1 MRRLTAWNQFVAA
14 LVAAVLIASPA
25 VAQPLTSLTS
35 RDVGLLSA
43 GASCPGQIEEYKMKT
58 ADLQEQRAAIVDRMN
73 TAHTNDDDNAFTAAE
88 TELRTLDAKLDR
100 QRKIDDAERR
110 ETGKALT
117 TREGGEFAELRSQS
131 LIETLRYGAG
141 MAVADR
147 SKVEREQAM
156 LAERAGAPA
165 KGVYIAAELFEQRAA
180 STTATAS
187 NIAPEN
193 FRPDLFT
200 SALTNSAI
208 VSRLGATTLTGLTGD
223 VVIPREIGSPNVGW
237 VNEDEALPTGNA
249 TFDSLTLT
257 PHHVGVITELSR
269 QLLQQS
275 SPQVEQLVRSMMSRN
290 VALEIDRA
298 AIAGTGT
305 GAEPLGLLSDTDVPG
320 APYATDLFT
329 TTADMIA
336 AADIA
341 NIGEGRAFLST
352 NGVRALAM
360 KERDTTGRPIS
371 LSDTFHGEAAYF
383 TNQAPDDL
391 GAGTNEHGMIYGDFR
406 DLLIGIWSQ
415 LDILVNPYAETAY
428 SKGNILVRAMAT
440 VDFGVRRPAS
450 FVKATGVTA

>member
-1 MRRLTAWNQFVAA
+1 
-14 LVAAVLIASPA
+14 
-25 VAQPLTSLTS
+25 
-35 RDVGLLSA
+35 
-43 GASCPGQIEEYKMKT
+43 MKT
-58 ADLQEQRAAIVDRMN
+58 ADLLEQRAALVDRMN
-73 TAHTNDDDNAFTAAE
+73 TAHQNDDNTAFETAE
-88 TELRTLDAKLDR
+88 TELRTLDGKLDR
-100 QRKIDDAERR
+100 QRTIDEAERR
-110 ETGKALT
+110 EAGKPLT
-117 TREGGEFAELRSQS
+117 KADNEFSELRNQS
-131 LIETLRYGAG
+131 LLETLRYGAG

-147 SKVEREQAM
+147 SKIEREQAM
-156 LAERAGAPA
+156 LAERAGKPA
-165 KGVYIAAELFEQRAA
+165 KGVFIAAELFEQRAA
-180 STTATAS
+180 ETTATAAT
-187 NIAPEN
+187 IVPTN

-223 VVIPREIGSPNVGW
+223 VVIPRETGSPNVGW
-237 VNEDEALPTGNA
+237 VNEDEALPTGGA

-298 AIAGTGT
+298 AIAGSGV
-305 GAEPLGLLSDTDVPG
+305 GAEPLGLLNDTNVDG
-320 APYATDLFT
+320 IAFDTDLFT

-341 NIGEGRAFLST
+341 NIGDGRAFLST

-360 KERDTTGRPIS
+360 KERDTTGRPIP

-391 GAGTNEHGMIYGDFR
+391 GVGDDEHGMIYGDFR

-450 FVKATGVTA
+450 FVKATGVIPV